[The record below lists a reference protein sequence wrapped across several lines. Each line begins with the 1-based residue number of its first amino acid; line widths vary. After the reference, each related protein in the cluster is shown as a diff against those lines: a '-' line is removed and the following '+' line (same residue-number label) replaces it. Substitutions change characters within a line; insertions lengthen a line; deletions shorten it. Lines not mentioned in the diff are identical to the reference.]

1 VHVQYL
7 RGPLAPHASRKLA
20 AQPVNAAN
28 ASLRAQNTLHV
39 RDTVAAHQGNVSAAA
54 RQLGISRT
62 TLYKLI
68 RA

>member
-7 RGPLAPHASRKLA
+7 RGPRAPHASLKIDA
-20 AQPVNAAN
+20 AGANAAN
-28 ASLRAQNTLHV
+28 ASLRTHTTQHV
-39 RDTVAAHQGNVSAAA
+39 RDAVAAHQGNISAAA

-62 TLYKLI
+62 TLYKLL